1 MAIVGGFDVHR
12 SQITFDYLDTETGEV
27 SRGVIRPATREHLNG
42 WVQRFQGREAAF
54 AVEATTGW
62 RFVVEEL
69 RAAGIEAHLAE
80 PAETRA
86 LRGPKRRAKT
96 DRQDARHLRELL
108 QTGRLPESWIPPAH
122 IQELRTLVRLRK
134 TLVDERRAWQQRI
147 QAVLFHQGQPAGTQ
161 LTSRQ
166 GQADLA
172 GFELT
177 PAARQTVELGLRM
190 IAGINEQI
198 KPLEQQLVESARHQ
212 IGCRAL
218 MRHYGIGP
226 LTAVAILAEHGDAR
240 RFSSSRKAV
249 RNAGLDITVH
259 QSDAKRAAGK
269 LSRQGPSLL
278 RWALFEAAQSA
289 CRATSPDLAYYRQ
302 AAARLGHNRA
312 CLSVARL
319 LMRRAHHTLIQLG
332 EQALEPAA

>member
-27 SRGVIRPATREHLNG
+27 SRGVIRPATREHVHG

-54 AVEATTGW
+54 ALEGTTGW

-69 RAAGIEAHLAE
+69 QAAGIEAHLAE

-96 DRQDARHLRELL
+96 DRQDARHMRELL

-166 GQADLA
+166 GRADLA
-172 GFELT
+172 GFELS
-177 PAARQTVELGLRM
+177 PAAKQTVDLGLRM
-190 IAGINEQI
+190 IACINEQI
-198 KPLEQQLVESARHQ
+198 KPLERQLVESARRQ

-226 LTAVAILAEHGDAR
+226 LTAVAILVEHGDAR
-240 RFSSSRKAV
+240 RFSSSRKAI

-259 QSDAKRAAGK
+259 QSDTKRAPGK
-269 LSRQGPSLL
+269 LSRQGPSVL

-312 CLSVARL
+312 CLSVARR
-319 LMRRAHHTLIQLG
+319 LMRRAHHTLRQLG